1 MGVVSQQSM
10 GVRLMAVSDRYAR
23 AEGDVMHRRRELA
36 EALHSARKTLDLS
49 LREAGALAGTSAPT
63 IASME
68 YGVAINS
75 AIAERLVA
83 AYVKKLNALEKRN
96 NARTP

>member
-1 MGVVSQQSM
+1 VAA
-10 GVRLMAVSDRYAR
+10 VRALNAWALGQLLLTMSDRYAR
-23 AEGDVMHRRRELA
+23 AEADVMHRRREFA

-68 YGVAINS
+68 HGKAINTE
-75 AIAERLVA
+75 IAERLVA
-83 AYVKKLNALEKRN
+83 AYVKRLNHMEKRK
-96 NARTP
+96 